1 MAITIRTQ
9 DIGDE
14 FDDLFT
20 KFNNNTINYLEKFS
34 FVNNGLL
41 EEDFKE
47 ELEFSLD
54 TFLIGNKMSIAYLA
68 DVDLSGTSPILND
81 NHFLVY
87 DSTSETFRHKQPTD
101 VITSLGIT
109 ATASE
114 LNYLDITTLGTSEA
128 SKAITVN
135 ASGDLI
141 IPDSDKFQF
150 GAGLDMT
157 LYHDGT
163 DSYITNST
171 GTLKLATE
179 TSGIAVQIGHT
190 TSEVTIGD
198 NLTVTG
204 NLTVNGTTTT
214 VNSTVTTL
222 DDPIIT
228 LGGDTASASDDNK
241 DRGVEF
247 KWHNGSSAK
256 VGFFGYDDSSSKF
269 TFIPDATNSS
279 EVFSGSAGDV
289 AFGAGDF
296 SGDLVVDTSVLK
308 VDSSNNRV
316 GIGTASPSKTFHVVD
331 TTSDAEVARFQG
343 ADGHVSIVNGSKI
356 TFSRNAINYLTCTD
370 SSGAL
375 RFETGGSGNNRL
387 TIDNSGTSSF
397 TGDIVLDNAKSLK
410 LSELDSNGSH
420 TISIKAP
427 DSVTADV
434 TLVLPDGAG
443 SNGQALTT
451 NGSGVLSWSTVSG
464 SGGLTSSDITG
475 QTAKTTV
482 NNNDLVIL
490 ADSQDS
496 NNLKKMTRANFVA
509 GLTANK
515 TYSSQTSNF
524 TAAVNYHYSVNTTSG
539 AVNVSL
545 PQLSTTTSGESIT
558 IKFRAG
564 TNFLTMVP
572 YSGNTIEGL
581 NNLILTDSAAPG
593 QSITL
598 VSNGSSAWEI
608 I

>member
-1 MAITIRTQ
+1 MNINFLKITDNIEFTDDDGRVFYE
-9 DIGDE
+9 IEGYSGDY
-14 FDDLFT
+14 DDLNSEYYDVSEVLKLGDIENLGDVSIT
-20 KFNNNTINYLEKFS
+20 
-34 FVNNGLL
+34 
-41 EEDFKE
+41 
-47 ELEFSLD
+47 
-54 TFLIGNKMSIAYLA
+54 SIA
-68 DVDLSGTSPILND
+68 DS
-81 NHFLVY
+81 HFLVY
-87 DSTSETFRHKQPTD
+87 DNTSSNWINKQPSD
-101 VITSLGIT
+101 AIISLGVT
-109 ATASE
+109 ATAAE
-114 LNYLDITTLGTSEA
+114 LNYLDITALGTSEA
-128 SKAITVN
+128 GKAITVN

-171 GTLKLATE
+171 GTLNLATE
-179 TSGIAVQIGHT
+179 TSGIAVQIGHA

-228 LGGDTASASDDNK
+228 LGGDTAPSSDDNK

-247 KWHNGSSAK
+247 KWHNGSAAK
-256 VGFFGYDDSSSKF
+256 VGFFGYDDSTSKF
-269 TFIPDATNSS
+269 TFIPDATNTS

-289 AFGAGDF
+289 TFGAADF
-296 SGDLVVDTSVLK
+296 SGTVT
-308 VDSSNNRV
+308 
-316 GIGTASPSKTFHVVD
+316 
-331 TTSDAEVARFQG
+331 TTSDV
-343 ADGHVSIVNGSKI
+343 VI
-356 TFSRNAINYLTCTD
+356 
-370 SSGAL
+370 
-375 RFETGGSGNNRL
+375 
-387 TIDNSGTSSF
+387 
-397 TGDIVLDNAKSLK
+397 DNAKSLK

-420 TISIKAP
+420 TVSIKAP

-434 TLVLPDGAG
+434 TLVLPDGTG

-464 SGGLTSSDITG
+464 GLTSSDITG

-482 NNNDLVIL
+482 NNSDLVIL

-496 NNLKKMTRANFVA
+496 NNLKKMTRANFVD

-515 TYSSQTSNF
+515 AYSSKTANF

-539 AVNVSL
+539 AITVSL

-564 TNFLTMVP
+564 TNFLTMTP
-572 YSGNTIEGL
+572 YSGITIEGL
-581 NNLILTDSAAPG
+581 SNLILTDSAAPG

-598 VSNGSSAWEI
+598 VSNGSTVWEI

>member
-1 MAITIRTQ
+1 MNINFLKIS
-9 DIGDE
+9 DIVDFTDKEGIVYYEVEGYSGDY
-14 FDDLFT
+14 DDLNSEYYDVSEVLKLGDIENLGDVSIT
-20 KFNNNTINYLEKFS
+20 
-34 FVNNGLL
+34 
-41 EEDFKE
+41 
-47 ELEFSLD
+47 
-54 TFLIGNKMSIAYLA
+54 SIA
-68 DVDLSGTSPILND
+68 DS
-81 NHFLVY
+81 HFLVY
-87 DSTSETFRHKQPTD
+87 DNASSNWINKQPSD
-101 VITSLGIT
+101 AIISLGIT
-109 ATASE
+109 ATAAE
-114 LNYLDITTLGTSEA
+114 LNYLDVTTLGTSEA

-163 DSYITNST
+163 DSYVTNST

-179 TSGIAVQIGHT
+179 TSGIAVQIGHA

-228 LGGDTASASDDNK
+228 LGGDTAPSSDDNK

-247 KWHNGSSAK
+247 KWHNGSAAK
-256 VGFFGYDDSSSKF
+256 VGFFGYDDSTSKF

-289 AFGAGDF
+289 TFGAADF
-296 SGDLVVDTSVLK
+296 SGTVT
-308 VDSSNNRV
+308 
-316 GIGTASPSKTFHVVD
+316 
-331 TTSDAEVARFQG
+331 TTSDV
-343 ADGHVSIVNGSKI
+343 VI
-356 TFSRNAINYLTCTD
+356 
-370 SSGAL
+370 
-375 RFETGGSGNNRL
+375 
-387 TIDNSGTSSF
+387 
-397 TGDIVLDNAKSLK
+397 DNAKSLK

-420 TISIKAP
+420 TVSIKAP

-434 TLVLPDGAG
+434 TLVLPDGTG

-464 SGGLTSSDITG
+464 SGGLNSSDVTG
-475 QTAKTTV
+475 QTAKTQV

-496 NNLKKMTRANFVA
+496 NNLKKMTRANFVD

-515 TYSSQTSNF
+515 TYSSKTANF

-539 AVNVSL
+539 AITVSL
-545 PQLSTTTSGESIT
+545 PQLSATTSGESIT

-564 TNFLTMVP
+564 TNFLTMTP

-598 VSNGSSAWEI
+598 VSNGSSVWEI